1 MVNNMNIISEIKK
14 LKIGKVLSNVDLK
27 KYTTYKLQEEAKGLV
42 YPKDTES
49 LIKLLKFLNDN
60 DIKYKIIGNG
70 SNLIFT
76 KYYDGILIKLD
87 EFNNLKIEDNL
98 VTVGAGYSLIKL
110 SYKVA
115 NLGLS
120 GLEFA
125 SGIPGTVGGA
135 IYMNA
140 GAYKSDMGYIVKDI
154 LVLTPDYHVITMNN
168 KELDFHYRTS
178 FLMKNS
184 GFICLEVTL
193 KLDKKEK
200 NEILEIMEDRKQRRL
215 ETQPLEYPS
224 AGSVFRNPEN
234 DYAGRLI
241 EAIGYKGKS
250 VNGAKVSEKHAN
262 FIINTG
268 KATGKDI
275 KKLIFEIKEKVK
287 KEYGIDLKIE
297 QEIVE

>member
-1 MVNNMNIISEIKK
+1 MNIISEIKK

-87 EFNNLKIEDNL
+87 EFNNLKIKDNL